1 MRHPRLTVFS
11 GSILALGLM
20 SLLSSLLGSI
30 LPTLLPKRYTTAA
43 AAILFFVFGGKMVME
58 GMEMESGEKGRE
70 KMEEEM
76 REVQKE
82 VEEAEEEATGR
93 GVGFPLTDMEEGRM
107 GEEGESAA
115 MGAGKRPD
123 KGDAFGAFKEGVKN
137 LGNLF
142 FSPILVQAF
151 ILTFL
156 AEWGDRS
163 QIATI
168 ALAAAHV
175 RFLSRCVSPRSR
187 SDGFGGRAERLARH
201 ARNDARTRCVHCTR
215 CARRPLD
222 LAAHLH

>member
-20 SLLSSLLGSI
+20 SLLSSLLGAI

-93 GVGFPLTDMEEGRM
+93 GAGFPMTDLEEGRM
-107 GEEGESAA
+107 GGEASA
-115 MGAGKRPD
+115 GLAGKRANKD
-123 KGDAFGAFKEGVKN
+123 DAVAGLKEGVKN

-175 RFLSRCVSPRSR
+175 RCSFRW
-187 SDGFGGRAERLARH
+187 GGSEEE
-201 ARNDARTRCVHCTR
+201 
-215 CARRPLD
+215 
-222 LAAHLH
+222 